1 MPFFWKN
8 NKDGTD
14 TEKDKYTTSTNNN
27 IDEEN
32 IKEDN
37 IIKNNMKL
45 SMII

>member
-8 NKDGTD
+8 NKDD